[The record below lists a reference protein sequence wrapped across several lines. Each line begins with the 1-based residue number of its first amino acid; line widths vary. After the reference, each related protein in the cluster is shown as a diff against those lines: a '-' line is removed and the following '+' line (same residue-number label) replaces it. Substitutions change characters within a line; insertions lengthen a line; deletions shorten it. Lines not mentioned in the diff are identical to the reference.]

1 MVEPP
6 TLYYRTLPEKL
17 DKLNHEVPQLSQNNW
32 PELEQKLFL
41 RTINRV
47 SVTLVRGKGAW
58 AWDDQGREYLD
69 FVGGW
74 AVNSLGHCPPVVV
87 KALEKQAKTLIQASN
102 QFYTI
107 PQIELAQLLIEH
119 SCLDRVFFCNSGA
132 EANEGAVK
140 LARRYGKLRLN
151 GAYEVITTY
160 SSFHGRTLAMT
171 AATGQS
177 KFQEPYMPLPD
188 GFVNVDYNN
197 VEAIQQATTEKTCAV
212 VLEPVQGEG
221 GVNVPDDNYLKKVQD
236 WCRGKGI
243 LFILD
248 EVQTGIGRTG
258 TLFAYE
264 QYGVEPDMMTL
275 AKGLG
280 SGVPIGALLAKEEVS
295 VFSPGEHGS
304 TFGGNPLVCA
314 AACAALKYIIDH
326 NIPAQV
332 KRVGNYFMTRLE
344 SLKQQF
350 DFITEVRGRG
360 LLIALE
366 FDQEIAEK
374 LVLACIDRGL
384 LVNKVKPNALRF
396 MPPLIITEKEVDK
409 AIGILRGALGEI
421 ENTKGKSKNAK

>member
-1 MVEPP
+1 
-6 TLYYRTLPEKL
+6 
-17 DKLNHEVPQLSQNNW
+17 LSQNNW
-32 PELEQKLFL
+32 QELEQKLFL
-41 RTINRV
+41 RTGNRV
-47 SVTLVRGKGAW
+47 RVTLVRGRGAL
-58 AWDDQGREYLD
+58 AWDDQGNEYLD

-87 KALEKQAKTLIQASN
+87 EALEKQAETLIQASN

-107 PQIELAQLLIEH
+107 PQIELAQLLIGH
-119 SCLDRVFFCNSGA
+119 SCLDRAFFCNSGA

-151 GAYEVITTY
+151 GAYQVITTY

-177 KFQEPYMPLPD
+177 KFQEPYIPLPD
-188 GFVNVDYNN
+188 GFINVEYNN
-197 VEAIQQATTEKTCAV
+197 VEAVKRATTEQTCAV

-221 GVNVPDDNYLKKVQD
+221 GVNIPDDDYLKQVQS
-236 WCRGKGI
+236 WCREKGI
-243 LFILD
+243 PFVLD
-248 EVQTGIGRTG
+248 EIQTGVGRTG

-264 QYGVEPDMMTL
+264 QYGVEPDIMTL

-280 SGVPIGALLAKEEVS
+280 SGVPIGALLAKENVS
-295 VFSPGEHGS
+295 VFSPGDHGS

-314 AACAALKYIIDH
+314 TAHATLKYIID
-326 NIPAQV
+326 NDIPAKV
-332 KRVGNYFMTRLE
+332 KRVGNYFLTKLE
-344 SLKQQF
+344 SLKREF

-366 FDQEIAEK
+366 FNQEIAEK
-374 LVLACIDRGL
+374 LVLACLDRGL

-396 MPPLIITEKEVDK
+396 IPPLIITEKEVDK
-409 AIGILRGALGEI
+409 AVGILSDALEGI
-421 ENTKGKSKNAK
+421 RNAKQD